1 MKILTDEI
9 ALREETRTLQQARPQ
24 LKKEKLEKSTL
35 EFAATQDQ
43 LVVRTEEVIDKIYAL
58 PEGEQKFRKEIAQ
71 LTNAGRAMVDA
82 EKFLAGGDTGP
93 NAIAAETE
101 AIEWLLLAKRA
112 GSGGGG
118 GGSNAGA
125 GNRTGGNLQGSALA
139 RLGGSAEKQAK
150 IVSRNTNQATGKA
163 GRKLPEEF
171 RAGLDQFF
179 DKLESND

>member
-24 LKKEKLEKSTL
+24 LKKKKLQDSTRGL
-35 EFAATQDQ
+35 ASSQGD
-43 LVVRTEEVIDKIYAL
+43 LVERTEEVIDKVYAL
-58 PEGEQKFRKEIAQ
+58 PEGEQKFPKEIAQ
-71 LTNAGRAMVDA
+71 LTNAARAMVDA
-82 EKFLAGGDTGP
+82 EKFLGSGDTGP
-93 NAIAAETE
+93 NAMAAETE

-118 GGSNAGA
+118 GGSDAGA
-125 GNRTGGNLQGSALA
+125 GSRSGGNLQGSALA

-150 IVSRNTNQATGKA
+150 IVKRNTNQATGKA

-179 DKLESND
+179 DKLESNE